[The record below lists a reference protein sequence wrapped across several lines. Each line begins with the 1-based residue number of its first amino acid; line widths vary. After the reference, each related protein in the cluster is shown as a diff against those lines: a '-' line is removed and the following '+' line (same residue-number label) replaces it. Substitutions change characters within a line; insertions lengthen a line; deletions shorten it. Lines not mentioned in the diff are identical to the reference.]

1 MIKYHV
7 VTKKSW
13 EFNDSE
19 KFLRDNV
26 IKKRKKERKN
36 TRLQYELYVNFVK
49 RGQTNFKE
57 IHEI

>member
-26 IKKRKKERKN
+26 IKKRKKE
-36 TRLQYELYVNFVK
+36 
-49 RGQTNFKE
+49 KE
-57 IHEI
+57 RIQDYSMSCM